1 RAHHGVLR
9 RAKFV
14 AERINRLTPRF
25 LEEKAT
31 ASLAPLGA
39 LMPPGVAP
47 TLEGVATAMALEKI
61 GKEPLPD
68 RDYNLAPSPIDS
80 PAPPPPPSGWTPE
93 WRQISVSFVAGVIV
107 AALLSL
113 QLREIRKRKP
123 DSQPASKD

>member
-1 RAHHGVLR
+1 
-9 RAKFV
+9 
-14 AERINRLTPRF
+14 RLTPRF

-31 ASLAPLGA
+31 VSLAPLGA
-39 LMPPGVAP
+39 LMPPGVAT
-47 TLEGVATAMALEKI
+47 TLEGVGAAVALEKI

-68 RDYNLAPSPIDS
+68 RDYDLTRTTIDS
-80 PAPPPPPSGWTPE
+80 PATPSPSGWTPE
-93 WRQISVSFVAGVIV
+93 WRQIAVSFVAGVIV